1 MGEVDRWSNIHQ
13 DLLYEITKRFHSYEN
28 DYLQLRL
35 VCKQWNLKLPKIP
48 NGNKVPWLLLPIGG
62 GGEEEDIYHI
72 MQLPTIDEQILDT
85 GGLEEEG
92 IYHLILPELQDNNI
106 CGSCHG
112 WVIIVMVHE
121 GTIKMLNPF
130 TKVHFELPPI
140 STLPNVIDINGDEC
154 TIYFGGRIVTRNTIL
169 MHKTQIWK
177 AIINSTPSNDN
188 NNDFIAVVIYGCLS
202 SLAFYKPNDK
212 RWLRFPLRCTNICD
226 VIFFQEKIYAVDY
239 EGQLYEFDTKNKSG
253 PVGRIFE
260 ATPPPWDVVLRKF
273 YYLIG
278 CDNGSLLMLI
288 RHIRRPYI
296 GNKKCSVETVKFYV
310 YELKKNEKVWSRIY
324 DLGNY
329 ILVIGLNSSVQMLS
343 SNFSNCKGNQIY
355 FTDSMCK
362 EHPSNFASRHD
373 LGIFN
378 LEDGSF
384 KRLLT
389 DVNFFC
395 SPVWVLS

>member
-13 DLLYEITKRFHSYEN
+13 DLLKEITKPFHSYDN
-28 DYLQLRL
+28 DYLQQRF

-62 GGEEEDIYHI
+62 GGGAAKESFEEFHSREEEDIYHI

-92 IYHLILPELQDNNI
+92 IYHLILPELQDNKI

-121 GTIKMLNPF
+121 
-130 TKVHFELPPI
+130 
-140 STLPNVIDINGDEC
+140 
-154 TIYFGGRIVTRNTIL
+154 
-169 MHKTQIWK
+169 
-177 AIINSTPSNDN
+177 
-188 NNDFIAVVIYGCLS
+188 
-202 SLAFYKPNDK
+202 
-212 RWLRFPLRCTNICD
+212 
-226 VIFFQEKIYAVDY
+226 
-239 EGQLYEFDTKNKSG
+239 
-253 PVGRIFE
+253 
-260 ATPPPWDVVLRKF
+260 
-273 YYLIG
+273 
-278 CDNGSLLMLI
+278 
-288 RHIRRPYI
+288 
-296 GNKKCSVETVKFYV
+296 
-310 YELKKNEKVWSRIY
+310 
-324 DLGNY
+324 
-329 ILVIGLNSSVQMLS
+329 
-343 SNFSNCKGNQIY
+343 
-355 FTDSMCK
+355 DSMCK
-362 EHPSNFASRHD
+362 EHPSDFASRHD